1 MKKRRSK
8 GRDFVVRFKTP
19 YKSKINFNDTLRGN
33 ISVDSNTLDDFIIIK
48 SDGFPTYNFASALDD
63 AQMGITNVIRGKTI
77 YQIHQNKF

>member
-1 MKKRRSK
+1 MLDSK
-8 GRDFVVRFKTP
+8 HLI
-19 YKSKINFNDTLRGN
+19 KSKINFNDTLRGN